1 MIIINDLKLT
11 LADKCIYILERL
23 TKLKHKCQPV
33 IPFSLKFKNI
43 SITNRFFLLYGV
55 ASG

>member
-11 LADKCIYILERL
+11 LTDKCIYILERL

-33 IPFSLKFKNI
+33 ILFSLKFKN
-43 SITNRFFLLYGV
+43 NLYWYYK
-55 ASG
+55 